1 MSDKPDITVRLEW
14 DKRYVA
20 GHVRVTLSDAKNEIE
35 RLRAALR
42 WCSASAD
49 FAPDGQ
55 FRKDWEK
62 IVAPLVNLYN

>member
-1 MSDKPDITVRLEW
+1 MTDSVARLR
-14 DKRYVA
+14 DA
-20 GHVRVTLSDAKNEIE
+20 GLVIEGPERQRIADEIE